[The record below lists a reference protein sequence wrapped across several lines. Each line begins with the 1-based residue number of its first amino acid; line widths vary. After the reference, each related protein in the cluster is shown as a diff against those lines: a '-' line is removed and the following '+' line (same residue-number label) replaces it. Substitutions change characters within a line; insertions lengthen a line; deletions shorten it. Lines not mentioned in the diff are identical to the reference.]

1 MVEYYPKNNVRPVIA
16 ALIVGVAFIV
26 GNEIF
31 LFFSGVAVPRLIAI
45 PLATIVGTLILIKMN
60 SNEKK

>member
-31 LFFSGVAVPRLIAI
+31 LFFAGVAVPRLIVI

>member
-1 MVEYYPKNNVRPVIA
+1 MVEYYPKNNIRPVIA
-16 ALIVGVAFIV
+16 ALIVGVTFIA

-31 LFFSGVAVPRLIAI
+31 LFFAGVAVPRFIAI

-60 SNEKK
+60 SNEEK